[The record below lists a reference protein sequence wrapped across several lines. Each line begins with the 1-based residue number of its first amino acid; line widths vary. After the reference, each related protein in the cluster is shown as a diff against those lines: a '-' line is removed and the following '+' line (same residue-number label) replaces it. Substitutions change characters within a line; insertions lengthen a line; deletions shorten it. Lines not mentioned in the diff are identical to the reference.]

1 MAHSAKP
8 PRDQV
13 QQNSS
18 RGIVNYSGQMR
29 AIDVEFSAV
38 WTAIYVTGYPVKKKP
53 SKHLKNSNN
62 NIWLL
67 RIQPF
72 AQCALK
78 FKLIPI

>member
-29 AIDVEFSAV
+29 AIDVEFSAG
-38 WTAIYVTGYPVKKKP
+38 WTVIYVTGYPVKEKTKQT
-53 SKHLKNSNN
+53 LEE
-62 NIWLL
+62 LL
-67 RIQPF
+67 
-72 AQCALK
+72 
-78 FKLIPI
+78 